1 MKILLNILFAIVVIT
16 GVSVMPTVAQVN
28 RANNKQTRNLLNR
41 IEQRTNTFKIQLNRS
56 LDNGSLNQTKSEDYI
71 NNAVSDFENA
81 ADKMKENYINGSN
94 ITSDVRD
101 VLSKAN
107 YIENIMRD
115 YSFDK
120 TSKSTWNLLR
130 VDLTTLARYYNV
142 SWNWN
147 NTNFPVTNS
156 GLTGTYRLNLNQ
168 SDDVNAVIEL
178 SLADVS
184 NNQREKMRE
193 NLQRR
198 FAVPDYLAIERLNN
212 MVTLSSSNAEKTT
225 FEATGKTLSERLPNG
240 NKLNTNA
247 AFYGDRLVINS
258 DGDKSNAFYISFEP
272 VNKGEKLRVTRRLN
286 LEKRDRTVTV
296 VSTYNRTSNVA
307 QWNGYPENNSTVV
320 TTNNNT
326 FYIPNQT
333 AIKAVLSNNLST
345 KKTLVGDRFLL
356 TISQPLMYE
365 GAVIEGTVDK
375 VSRSGRLTGSAELNL
390 NFETIRLPNGRTHR
404 FEALID
410 KITTQDGKT
419 INIDNEDMVKGSS
432 QTKDTVIRSGI
443 GGIIGAIIGG
453 IAGGGKGAG
462 IGAVIGAGAGG
473 GSVLIKGRDDIE
485 LFSGTSFEI
494 TSSSPANTANFSN

>member
-16 GVSVMPTVAQVN
+16 GVSSLPTIAQVN
-28 RANNKQTRNLLNR
+28 KINNKQTRNLLNR

-56 LDNGSLNQTKSEDYI
+56 LDNGSLNQTRSEDYI

-81 ADKMKENYINGSN
+81 ADKMKESYINGYN
-94 ITSDVRD
+94 ITVDVRD

-120 TSKSTWNLLR
+120 ASKNTWNLLR

-156 GLTGTYRLNLNQ
+156 GLTGTYQLNLNQ

-184 NNQREKMRE
+184 NNQRERMRE

-198 FAVPDYLAIERLNN
+198 LAVPDYLAIERLNN

-240 NKLNTNA
+240 SKLNTNA

-272 VNKGEKLRVTRRLN
+272 VNNGEKLRVTRRLN

-320 TTNNNT
+320 NANNS
-326 FYIPNQT
+326 FYIPNRT
-333 AIKAVLSNNLST
+333 EIKAVLSNNLST

-356 TISQPLMYE
+356 TISQPSMYE

-375 VSRSGRLTGSAELNL
+375 ISRSGRLTGNAEMNL
-390 NFETIRLPNGRTHR
+390 NFETIRLPNGRTYR

-410 KITTQDGKT
+410 RITTQDGKI
-419 INIDNEDMVKGSS
+419 INIDNEDALKGSS
-432 QTKDTVIRSGI
+432 QTKDTVVRSGI
-443 GGIIGAIIGG
+443 GGVIGAIIGG

-462 IGAVIGAGAGG
+462 IGAVIGASAGG

-485 LFSGTSFEI
+485 LFSGASFEI
-494 TSSSPANTANFSN
+494 TSSSPVNLANFSR

>member
-1 MKILLNILFAIVVIT
+1 MKLLLNILLAIVVIT
-16 GVSVMPTVAQVN
+16 GVTVIPTFAQMSKI
-28 RANNKQTRNLLNR
+28 NNKQTRNLLNR

-71 NNAVSDFENA
+71 NNAVSDFENT
-81 ADKMKENYINGSN
+81 ADKMKQNYINGDN
-94 ITSDVRD
+94 ITADVRD

-107 YIENIMRD
+107 YLENIMRD

-120 TSKSTWNLLR
+120 ASKNTWNLLR

-142 SWNWN
+142 TWNWN

-156 GLTGTYRLNLNQ
+156 GLTGTYQLNLSQ
-168 SDDVNAVIEL
+168 SDDANAVIEL

-184 NNQREKMRE
+184 NNQRERMRE

-212 MVTLSSSNAEKTT
+212 TVTLSSSNAEKNT
-225 FEATGKTLSERLPNG
+225 FEATGNTISERLPNG
-240 NKLNTNA
+240 NKLNTKA

-286 LEKRDRTVTV
+286 LEKRDRTITV

-307 QWNGYPENNSTVV
+307 QWSGYPENNSTVI
-320 TTNNNT
+320 TTNNNR
-326 FYIPNQT
+326 FYIPNRTALT
-333 AIKAVLSNNLST
+333 AILSNNLST

-356 TISQPLMYE
+356 EIRQPSMYS

-375 VSRSGRLTGSAELNL
+375 VARSGRLTGSAEMNL
-390 NFETIRLPNGRTHR
+390 NFETIRLTDGRTFR

-410 KITTQDGKT
+410 RITTQDGKT
-419 INIDNEDMVKGSS
+419 INIDNEDVLKGSN
-432 QTKDTVIRSGI
+432 QTKDTVIKSGI

-485 LFSGTSFEI
+485 LFSGTTFEI
-494 TSSSPANTANFSN
+494 TTSSPENLAGNSN